1 MGISDTDGTK
11 FFQWR
16 KGKPSTNGGALLT
29 KKEETMETME
39 VEEKEKDPAQARRE
53 LIFGVVMVILILA
66 MFFAKK

>member
-1 MGISDTDGTK
+1 M
-11 FFQWR
+11 
-16 KGKPSTNGGALLT
+16 T
-29 KKEETMETME
+29 KKEEPMETME